1 MKSSPRSI
9 RLSEDGL
16 KALKILEVA
25 SPDSSRGEAVSQ
37 ALVFA
42 AKKALSARPV
52 NFRLLDPAE
61 YFSIQATL
69 SEIESLHRKARESL
83 LKLRPSEKDHAKKA
97 ADAINSIDVETAQ
110 LTWLRHR
117 LAALAR
123 TTAHLSAE
131 DHEQMSNLIR
141 FIESRIEKV
150 DEKKRS
156 LFKLEVR
163 ILRSLIA

>member
-25 SPDSSRGEAVSQ
+25 SPDSSRGETVSQ

-42 AKKALSARPV
+42 ANKALSARPV
-52 NFRLLDPAE
+52 NFRLLDAAE
-61 YFSIQATL
+61 YLSIQATL
-69 SEIESLHRKARESL
+69 SEIESLHRKGREAL
-83 LKLRPSEKDHAKKA
+83 LKLRPSEKDPAKKA

-110 LTWLRHR
+110 LTRLRHR

-123 TTAHLSAE
+123 ITAHLSAE
-131 DHEQMSNLIR
+131 DHKQMSNLIR
-141 FIESRIEKV
+141 WTEARIEKA
-150 DEKKRS
+150 DEKNRPFYEFQ
-156 LFKLEVR
+156 LR
-163 ILRSLIA
+163 ILRSLIL